1 MQHPLFF
8 PSSAHHESAFLL
20 IPQTARHTLTF
31 SRRTRFPKEKKAAC
45 AAFWESRFSAD
56 SADSV
61 KKMPTV
67 SLNRFHYNM
76 RQYFTSDTMRSHTH
90 ISPSVV
96 RWTNPGTVQTVS
108 SAVRRMYFLPSVS
121 R

>member
-1 MQHPLFF
+1 MKAL
-8 PSSAHHESAFLL
+8 SCS
-20 IPQTARHTLTF
+20 
-31 SRRTRFPKEKKAAC
+31 FPKRVAYGGFLPQNTLPKRKKAAC
-45 AAFWESRFSAD
+45 AAFWESRFSVD

-67 SLNRFHYNM
+67 SPNRFHYNM

-90 ISPSVV
+90 ISPSVIK
-96 RWTNPGTVQTVS
+96 WTNPGTVQTVS